1 MRRFFAFLLTT
12 LLIGLCGCQTTP
24 PELTP
29 DGSSKPSTASSEAM
43 LPGDTRETQSLS
55 STVPSGTETT
65 TADSEKPAGPLDCPE
80 GFRAVTA
87 WDTDFLAVGTGGR
100 MSLIAPDGTQQAI
113 SSGTDAALHAV
124 AVLEGRAY
132 AVGDAGTLV
141 VYDGRQAA
149 VSAIDPRVNLC
160 AVVVWKDM
168 LFVGGSDGA
177 LFRLAPDGEAVRL
190 DVSAS
195 GTVTGLTA
203 SEARLLVVT
212 DRGEILTSENG
223 ADWTCLHYRQ
233 AYHTEVSFTG
243 ALWTDGLFY
252 ACGRRTDGTP
262 LLVQSTMG
270 GVWAERTLDMLNG
283 QPADLSA
290 LVFGGIAWDGR
301 QAYVACNDG
310 RLLTLPDCAECN
322 QLQTIADANLTAA
335 VCHSG
340 RVAVVGEGFCAVVV
354 DTEAVRQ
361 YRISPETAYQK
372 QQQGAQII
380 DVRDAAEYAERH
392 IRGSM
397 SLPLGELSNTLPGRL
412 SDRSATLI
420 FYCTKGMRSQAAV
433 EQAQALGYTDV
444 YSLGAMD
451 DWPYAFETGN

>member
-24 PELTP
+24 PN
-29 DGSSKPSTASSEAM
+29 SSSEPAAASSDATVS
-43 LPGDTRETQSLS
+43 GDTRETQP
-55 STVPSGTETT
+55 STSTAPSGTETT
-65 TADSEKPAGPLDCPE
+65 TADSEEPAGPLDCPE
-80 GFRAVTA
+80 GFRAVAA

-100 MSLIAPDGTQQAI
+100 MSLIAPDGKQQTI
-113 SSGTDAALHAV
+113 SSGTDAALHAIV
-124 AVLEGRAY
+124 LLEGKAY
-132 AVGDAGTLV
+132 VVGDAGTLV

-149 VSAIDPRVNLC
+149 VSAVDPRVNLC
-160 AVVVWKDM
+160 AAVVWKDM
-168 LFVGGSDGA
+168 LFVGGSNGA
-177 LFRLAPDGEAVRL
+177 LFRLVPDGEAVRL

-203 SEARLLVVT
+203 SKTRLLAVT
-212 DRGEILTSENG
+212 DRGEILTSEDG
-223 ADWTCLHYRQ
+223 ADWTCLQYRQ
-233 AYHTEVSFTG
+233 AYHIEVSFAG

-252 ACGRRTDGTP
+252 ACGRRADGTP

-270 GVWAERTLDMLNG
+270 GVWAERTLGMLNG
-283 QPADLSA
+283 QPADLSS
-290 LVFGGIAWDGR
+290 LIFGGIAWDGR
-301 QAYVACNDG
+301 QAYIACNDG
-310 RLLTLPDCAECN
+310 QLLTLPDCAECN

-361 YRISPETAYQK
+361 YRISPETARQK

-392 IRGSM
+392 ILGSM
-397 SLPLGELSNTLPGRL
+397 SLPLGELSDTLPERL
-412 SDRSATLI
+412 PDRSATLI

-451 DWPYAFETGN
+451 DWPYAFETGKLL